1 MILLGPPGAG
11 KGTQARNLVE
21 NRHMVQLSTGDMLR
35 DARRSNS
42 EIGKKVAE
50 VMARGDL
57 VSDEIV
63 IALINEKL
71 DQKTRITS
79 FNKIELNMILSIY
92 GKNVSNGIWRD
103 YAIDHNENT
112 AVFSIYRSTFEK
124 AFLQIIKNK
133 KSLKKQKK
141 YLLLNAHYK
150 KLKDSNELVSIINFL
165 DFSLK
170 RIV

>member
-1 MILLGPPGAG
+1 MVIHYLN
-11 KGTQARNLVE
+11 TQ
-21 NRHMVQLSTGDMLR
+21 TR
-35 DARRSNS
+35 D
-42 EIGKKVAE
+42 
-50 VMARGDL
+50 
-57 VSDEIV
+57 
-63 IALINEKL
+63 EKL
-71 DQKTRITS
+71 DQKTHLTS

-103 YAIDHNENT
+103 YAIDHNENI

>member
-1 MILLGPPGAG
+1 MVIHYLN
-11 KGTQARNLVE
+11 TQ
-21 NRHMVQLSTGDMLR
+21 TR
-35 DARRSNS
+35 D
-42 EIGKKVAE
+42 
-50 VMARGDL
+50 
-57 VSDEIV
+57 
-63 IALINEKL
+63 EKL

-150 KLKDSNELVSIINFL
+150 KLKESNELISIINFL

>member
-1 MILLGPPGAG
+1 MVIYYLN
-11 KGTQARNLVE
+11 TQ
-21 NRHMVQLSTGDMLR
+21 TR
-35 DARRSNS
+35 D
-42 EIGKKVAE
+42 
-50 VMARGDL
+50 
-57 VSDEIV
+57 
-63 IALINEKL
+63 EKL

-92 GKNVSNGIWRD
+92 GKNVSNGVWRD

-124 AFLQIIKNK
+124 AFLQIIKSK
-133 KSLKKQKK
+133 KSLRKQKK
-141 YLLLNAHYK
+141 YLLLNSNNK
-150 KLKDSNELVSIINFL
+150 KLKDTNELIGIIDFL

>member
-1 MILLGPPGAG
+1 MVIHYLN
-11 KGTQARNLVE
+11 TQ
-21 NRHMVQLSTGDMLR
+21 LR
-35 DARRSNS
+35 D
-42 EIGKKVAE
+42 
-50 VMARGDL
+50 
-57 VSDEIV
+57 
-63 IALINEKL
+63 EKL
-71 DQKTRITS
+71 DHKTHITS
-79 FNKIELNMILSIY
+79 FNKVELNMILSIY

-124 AFLQIIKNK
+124 AFLQIVKSK

-141 YLLLNAHYK
+141 YLLLNANNK
-150 KLKDSNELVSIINFL
+150 KLKDSNELIGIINFL

>member
-1 MILLGPPGAG
+1 MQVIMA
-11 KGTQARNLVE
+11 
-21 NRHMVQLSTGDMLR
+21 MLF
-35 DARRSNS
+35 
-42 EIGKKVAE
+42 
-50 VMARGDL
+50 
-57 VSDEIV
+57 
-63 IALINEKL
+63 LINFPKIRCLCIIFELTLNNMVIHYLNTQTRDEKL
-71 DQKTRITS
+71 DEKTRITS

>member
-1 MILLGPPGAG
+1 MPYFKIV
-11 KGTQARNLVE
+11 RVY
-21 NRHMVQLSTGDMLR
+21 
-35 DARRSNS
+35 
-42 EIGKKVAE
+42 
-50 VMARGDL
+50 
-57 VSDEIV
+57 IV
-63 IALINEKL
+63 IFKTNASHYGYVILINFPKIRCLCIIFELTLDNMVIHYLNTQPRDEKL

-150 KLKDSNELVSIINFL
+150 KLKDSNELISIINFL

>member
-1 MILLGPPGAG
+1 
-11 KGTQARNLVE
+11 
-21 NRHMVQLSTGDMLR
+21 MVIHYLNTKPR
-35 DARRSNS
+35 VK
-42 EIGKKVAE
+42 I
-50 VMARGDL
+50 
-57 VSDEIV
+57 
-63 IALINEKL
+63 L

-79 FNKIELNMILSIY
+79 FNKVELKMILSIY

-124 AFLQIIKNK
+124 AFLQIIKSK

-141 YLLLNAHYK
+141 YLLLNANNK
-150 KLKDSNELVSIINFL
+150 MLKDSNELTGIIGFL
-165 DFSLK
+165 NFSLK

>member
-1 MILLGPPGAG
+1 MVIHYLNTQPG
-11 KGTQARNLVE
+11 
-21 NRHMVQLSTGDMLR
+21 
-35 DARRSNS
+35 
-42 EIGKKVAE
+42 
-50 VMARGDL
+50 
-57 VSDEIV
+57 
-63 IALINEKL
+63 NEKL

-79 FNKIELNMILSIY
+79 FNKVELNMILSIY
-92 GKNVSNGIWRD
+92 GKKVSNGIWRD

-133 KSLKKQKK
+133 KTLKKQKK
-141 YLLLNAHYK
+141 YLLLNANNE
-150 KLKDSNELVSIINFL
+150 KLIDSNQLIGIIDFL

>member
-1 MILLGPPGAG
+1 MVIHYLN
-11 KGTQARNLVE
+11 TQ
-21 NRHMVQLSTGDMLR
+21 TR
-35 DARRSNS
+35 D
-42 EIGKKVAE
+42 
-50 VMARGDL
+50 
-57 VSDEIV
+57 
-63 IALINEKL
+63 EKL

-79 FNKIELNMILSIY
+79 FNKVELNMILSIY

-124 AFLQIIKNK
+124 AFLQIIKSRK
-133 KSLKKQKK
+133 PSKKQKK
-141 YLLLNAHYK
+141 YLLLNANNK
-150 KLKDSNELVSIINFL
+150 KLKDSNELQGIINFL

>member
-1 MILLGPPGAG
+1 MVIHYLN
-11 KGTQARNLVE
+11 TQPK
-21 NRHMVQLSTGDMLR
+21 D
-35 DARRSNS
+35 
-42 EIGKKVAE
+42 
-50 VMARGDL
+50 
-57 VSDEIV
+57 
-63 IALINEKL
+63 EKL

-79 FNKIELNMILSIY
+79 FNKVELNMILSIY

-124 AFLQIIKNK
+124 AFLQIVKSK

-141 YLLLNAHYK
+141 YLLLNASNK
-150 KLKDSNELVSIINFL
+150 KLKDSNELIGIIDFL

-170 RIV
+170 RICLLYTSPSPPDQRGSRMPSSA

>member
-1 MILLGPPGAG
+1 MAIHYLN
-11 KGTQARNLVE
+11 TQP
-21 NRHMVQLSTGDMLR
+21 R
-35 DARRSNS
+35 D
-42 EIGKKVAE
+42 
-50 VMARGDL
+50 
-57 VSDEIV
+57 
-63 IALINEKL
+63 EKL

-79 FNKIELNMILSIY
+79 FNKVELNMILSIY

-124 AFLQIIKNK
+124 AFLQIIKSK

-141 YLLLNAHYK
+141 YLLLNANNK
-150 KLKDSNELVSIINFL
+150 KLKDSNELMGIIDFL
-165 DFSLK
+165 AFSLK